1 MFYKFKKKK
10 HLVVVLKLRIFQTKN
25 QLKNYTNQLLGN
37 LRKEKY
43 TQLLQTIFVVLTLL
57 YAINRQFDK
66 EFVFYYVLLIILVNM
81 HGSFKGIVK

>member
-1 MFYKFKKKK
+1 M
-10 HLVVVLKLRIFQTKN
+10 VLKLRIFQTKN